1 MICRFLIQVALVSW
15 LLAPALVPP
24 TAIAQGGP
32 PQSSTAERQ
41 LSARSTWKIDP
52 THSELSFTIRH
63 MISKVRGQFDVWTG
77 TIVADPN
84 DWSTGSVEIVAQT
97 STIDTNNERRDADLR
112 SDNHFDA
119 DANPTVTFKST
130 KVTRLAGDSL
140 TVAGNL
146 TIHGIT
152 RPVVL
157 RGHFNGMTGT
167 PGKRRAGFEAETT
180 INRKDFNMNW
190 NRIVEG
196 SAMVGDEVRIEIDI
210 AAVEQPR

>member
-1 MICRFLIQVALVSW
+1 MTRRFLIQLVLVPA
-15 LLAPALVPP
+15 LLAPM
-24 TAIAQGGP
+24 TAFAQSGP
-32 PQSSTAERQ
+32 PQAARTERP
-41 LSARSTWKIDP
+41 LAAPSTWKIDP

-63 MISKVRGQFDVWTG
+63 MVSKVRGQFDVWTG
-77 TIVADPN
+77 TIIADPS
-84 DWSTGSVEIVAQT
+84 DWSTASVEVVAQT

-119 DANPTVTFKST
+119 DANPTVTFRST

-157 RGHFNGMTGT
+157 RGHFNGMTGA
-167 PGKRRAGFEAETT
+167 PGKRRAGFDAETT

-196 SAMVGDEVRIEIDI
+196 SAMVGDEVKIEIDI